1 MCYTFAIMSEPRLIT
16 VATDLSNPPSY
27 DFLAGVLR
35 YVHAHPNWRLQILQ
49 SPQELTANIVRRI
62 DATPGAG
69 LITTELHSP
78 EVTCALEH
86 ATHPLVLVGTRDRAI
101 PKRTANIVLLSIDE
115 TSVGH
120 QASEHLLTFGGFCS
134 CAFLPSLLPSAAVL
148 SGLREKAFRSVFSK
162 RGIPVLSFRGV
173 PDAQIPGLL
182 AEMPRPVAVL
192 AESAERG
199 NSLLQAAEATNL
211 IIPRHCALL
220 AIERNTLLCAATRPR
235 LSHAYPSATD
245 EGYKAAALLEDL
257 MSRKKTRRRQII
269 LETPLVFNDA
279 ESTTFVSPAAALIK
293 NASEII
299 NTDFTLL
306 ADAEAVAARL
316 GVSRRLLDLRFREYT
331 GKTVAEI
338 LRAKKLNA
346 FAAKLA
352 ESKESISS
360 LAESCGFPNTSYLK
374 TLFKRSYGVSPGVYR
389 QSAAIGEAGAASIR
403 R

>member
-1 MCYTFAIMSEPRLIT
+1 
-16 VATDLSNPPSY
+16 
-27 DFLAGVLR
+27 
-35 YVHAHPNWRLQILQ
+35 
-49 SPQELTANIVRRI
+49 
-62 DATPGAG
+62 
-69 LITTELHSP
+69 
-78 EVTCALEH
+78 
-86 ATHPLVLVGTRDRAI
+86 
-101 PKRTANIVLLSIDE
+101 
-115 TSVGH
+115 
-120 QASEHLLTFGGFCS
+120 
-134 CAFLPSLLPSAAVL
+134 
-148 SGLREKAFRSVFSK
+148 
-162 RGIPVLSFRGV
+162 
-173 PDAQIPGLL
+173 
-182 AEMPRPVAVL
+182 MPRPVAVL

-199 NSLLQAAEATNL
+199 NFLLQAAEATNL

-220 AIERNTLLCAATRPR
+220 VIERNTLLCAATRPR

-257 MSRKKTRRRQII
+257 MSRKKTRRRQIM
-269 LETPLVFNDA
+269 LETPLIFNDA
-279 ESTTFVSPAAALIK
+279 ESTAFVSPAAALIK

-338 LRAKKLNA
+338 LRAKKLNS

-360 LAESCGFPNTSYLK
+360 LAESCGFPNASYLK

-389 QSAAIGEAGAASIR
+389 QSAAIGGAGAASIR

>member
-1 MCYTFAIMSEPRLIT
+1 
-16 VATDLSNPPSY
+16 
-27 DFLAGVLR
+27 
-35 YVHAHPNWRLQILQ
+35 
-49 SPQELTANIVRRI
+49 
-62 DATPGAG
+62 
-69 LITTELHSP
+69 
-78 EVTCALEH
+78 
-86 ATHPLVLVGTRDRAI
+86 
-101 PKRTANIVLLSIDE
+101 
-115 TSVGH
+115 
-120 QASEHLLTFGGFCS
+120 
-134 CAFLPSLLPSAAVL
+134 
-148 SGLREKAFRSVFSK
+148 
-162 RGIPVLSFRGV
+162 
-173 PDAQIPGLL
+173 
-182 AEMPRPVAVL
+182 
-192 AESAERG
+192 
-199 NSLLQAAEATNL
+199 
-211 IIPRHCALL
+211 
-220 AIERNTLLCAATRPR
+220 
-235 LSHAYPSATD
+235 
-245 EGYKAAALLEDL
+245 

-360 LAESCGFPNTSYLK
+360 LAESCGFPNASYLK